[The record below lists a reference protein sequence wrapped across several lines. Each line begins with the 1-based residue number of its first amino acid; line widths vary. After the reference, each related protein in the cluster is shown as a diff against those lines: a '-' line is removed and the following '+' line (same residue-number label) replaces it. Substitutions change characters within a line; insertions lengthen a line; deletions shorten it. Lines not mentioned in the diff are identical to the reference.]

1 MMSAIGK
8 TGRRL
13 IGMAAVTTS
22 DAGAQTLTR
31 SNDDAK
37 RALAAR
43 HVLAVTRLAL
53 GWVFLW
59 AFLDKTFGLGFATE
73 RADAWV
79 NGGSPTFGFLNF
91 ATEGKTFQDF
101 FVGLSGTFSDWLFM
115 IGLLGI
121 GLALLLG
128 IGMRIAAV
136 SGAIM
141 LVLMW
146 AAELPLINN
155 PFMDDHIV
163 YAIVLV
169 ALAVYGAGRTWG
181 FGRAWEQLPLVQR
194 YRFLE

>member
-1 MMSAIGK
+1 MASVSTPRGGTKPQARSRMS
-8 TGRRL
+8 
-13 IGMAAVTTS
+13 
-22 DAGAQTLTR
+22 
-31 SNDDAK
+31 DDAT

-43 HVLAVTRLAL
+43 RAMAATRISL

-73 RADAWV
+73 SADAWV

-91 ATEGKTFQDF
+91 ATEGKTFHEF
-101 FVGLSGTFSDWLFM
+101 FAGLSGTFADWLFM

-136 SGAIM
+136 SGSIM
-141 LVLMW
+141 MVLMW
-146 AAELPLINN
+146 AAELPLENN

-163 YAIVLV
+163 YALVLV